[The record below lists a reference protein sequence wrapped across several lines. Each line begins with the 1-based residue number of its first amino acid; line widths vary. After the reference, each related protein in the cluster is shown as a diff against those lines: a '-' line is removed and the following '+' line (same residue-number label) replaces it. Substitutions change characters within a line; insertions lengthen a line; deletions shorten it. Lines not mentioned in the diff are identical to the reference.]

1 MKKEKVN
8 TIHIL
13 TLKSII
19 NSLVSVYI
27 KKKKI
32 LQEVLSQRNK
42 ELRMKAEWPG
52 CPMLYQA
59 ASWGISCSNAHWFS
73 QVQASMGGANLPF
86 LWQEIH

>member
-1 MKKEKVN
+1 MSVLSLCLPACSSKVFMKEEKYLKGQLTNSLIMKKEKVN

-42 ELRMKAEWPG
+42 ELRMKAE
-52 CPMLYQA
+52 
-59 ASWGISCSNAHWFS
+59 
-73 QVQASMGGANLPF
+73 
-86 LWQEIH
+86 

>member
-1 MKKEKVN
+1 MKEEKYLKGQLTNSLIMKKEKVN

-42 ELRMKAEWPG
+42 ELRMKAE
-52 CPMLYQA
+52 
-59 ASWGISCSNAHWFS
+59 
-73 QVQASMGGANLPF
+73 
-86 LWQEIH
+86 